1 LQIQE
6 LGEYQFGSDKS
17 FSARAKAWLID
28 FIGTVRKFLYRKARS
43 FGQILAL
50 SVLAR
55 IPTAK
60 WEASKRIQLRKLK
73 SVMNVADKV
82 EERNP
87 ACAGEWCVDA
97 RCARLADCRF
107 KSLVNISS
115 AAIKA
120 SPREL
125 GLAHRLHRHGSQV
138 SLSQGAFVWA
148 DPCVECACQDPDG
161 EMGSVKKNPTSQT
174 EVSDECCR

>member
-6 LGEYQFGSDKS
+6 LGEYQFGSDKN
-17 FSARAKAWLID
+17 FSARANAWLID

-87 ACAGEWCVDA
+87 DCAGEEGWVWGQRGA
-97 RCARLADCRF
+97 
-107 KSLVNISS
+107 
-115 AAIKA
+115 
-120 SPREL
+120 
-125 GLAHRLHRHGSQV
+125 GLRG
-138 SLSQGAFVWA
+138 
-148 DPCVECACQDPDG
+148 
-161 EMGSVKKNPTSQT
+161 
-174 EVSDECCR
+174 